1 MPSRRPLPSVGRRR
15 HAALRGTLALLVGLV
30 LSAPRAASTQQKPA
44 SESSALASELMRLA
58 SSADVKGFHVGVEA
72 IEIDSGRVLVAAGEH
87 QALNPASNEKLVT
100 TITALA
106 LLHPEHVFE
115 TGLYAS
121 TSRGP
126 VISGAVVL
134 RGYGDPS
141 LGTGDLYEMA
151 LELKK
156 QGIKR
161 IDGGIVVDQR
171 FYDELTTPPAF
182 EQQPNEWAY
191 FRAPVAAVSLDEN
204 VVVGMVRPGGGEGAV
219 VQFWPPGFVDVEGTV
234 RLSDGGGDTVRMAPG
249 PAEADPKRMKVVV
262 GGSIPRET
270 RAIPHVKRVHDP
282 QLLAGY
288 ALKAVFQDMGIEV
301 RGEVRNGSPAAG
313 TLLAKHKSLPLAAL
327 LLRVGKNSDNFY
339 AEMIFKA
346 LAGERAKRPAGS
358 ADAADLAMK
367 FLAKIGALD
376 AGVAVKNGSGLFDAN
391 RATAHELATLL
402 RWAYREPSIQPELL
416 TQLSIGAADGTLH
429 GRFKAEHA
437 RRAVRAKTGTLDDAI
452 ALSGFVLAPPGRS
465 PVAFSILINNC
476 KGRTAQARGFADRL
490 VEKIAKDLWGGAG

>member
-1 MPSRRPLPSVGRRR
+1 MAPRSATRLRIRGLRAIFAL
-15 HAALRGTLALLVGLV
+15 AATLACTF
-30 LSAPRAASTQQKPA
+30 PRSASTQQKPA
-44 SESSALASELMRLA
+44 EPSGLNAELMRLA
-58 SSADVKGFHVGVEA
+58 SSQDVKGFHVGIEA
-72 IEIDSGRVLVAAGEH
+72 IEIDTGRVLVAAGEH
-87 QALNPASNEKLVT
+87 QPLNPASNEKLVT
-100 TITALA
+100 AITALA

-115 TGLYAS
+115 TGLYAGS
-121 TSRGP
+121 ARGS
-126 VISGAVVL
+126 VISGPIVI

-141 LGTGDLYEMA
+141 LSTGDLYEMA
-151 LELKK
+151 LEVKK
-156 QGIKR
+156 LGVKR

-182 EQQPNEWAY
+182 EQQPNEWSY
-191 FRAPVAAVSLDEN
+191 FRAPVSAIPLDEN
-204 VVVGMVRPGGGEGAV
+204 VVNGVVRPGGGESAV

-234 RLSDGGGDTVRMAPG
+234 KLSDGGGDSVRMALG
-249 PAEADPKRMKVVV
+249 PADADPKRMKAVV

-270 RAIPHVKRVHDP
+270 RAIPHIKRVTDP

-288 ALKAVFQDMGIEV
+288 GLKAVFQDMGIEV
-301 RGEVRNGSPAAG
+301 RGEVRNGSPPAG
-313 TLLAKHKSLPLAAL
+313 TLLAKHKSMPLAAL
-327 LLRVGKNSDNFY
+327 LFRVGKNSDNFY
-339 AEMIFKA
+339 AETIFKS

-367 FLAKIGALD
+367 FLSKIGALD
-376 AGVAVKNGSGLFDAN
+376 AGVSVKNGSGLFDAN

-402 RWAYREPSIQPELL
+402 RWAYREPALQPELL
-416 TQLSIGAADGTLH
+416 SQLSIGSADGTLH

-476 KGRTAQARGFADRL
+476 KGRTPQARGFADRL
-490 VEKIAKDLWGGAG
+490 VEKIAKEVWAGAGG

>member
-1 MPSRRPLPSVGRRR
+1 MAKRPLLRR
-15 HAALRGTLALLVGLV
+15 AARATLAIATALGI
-30 LSAPRAASTQQKPA
+30 SAPRSASTQQKPA
-44 SESSALASELMRLA
+44 SDSALAAELGRLA
-58 SSADVKGFHVGVEA
+58 ASQEVRGFHVGVEA
-72 IEIDSGRVLVAAGEH
+72 IEIDTGRVLVAAGEH
-87 QALNPASNEKLVT
+87 QPLNPASNEKLVT

-115 TGLYAS
+115 TGIYAAS
-121 TSRGP
+121 AKGP
-126 VISGAVVL
+126 VLSGPVVL

-151 LELKK
+151 LELKRD
-156 QGIKR
+156 GIKR

-171 FYDELTTPPAF
+171 FYDEQTTPPAF
-182 EQQPNEWAY
+182 EQQPNEWMP

-204 VVVGMVRPGGGEGAV
+204 VITATFRPGGGGGV
-219 VQFWPPGFVDVEGTV
+219 VASFWPPGFVDVEGSV
-234 RLSDGGGDTVRMAPG
+234 KQSDGGGANVRMQLG
-249 PAEADPKRMKVVV
+249 PAGDDPKRMKAVLS
-262 GGSIPRET
+262 GSIPGDVRGVTYT
-270 RAIPHVKRVHDP
+270 RRVEDP

-301 RGEVRNGSPAAG
+301 RGDVRNGSPNAG
-313 TLLAKHKSLPLAAL
+313 TLLAKHKSQPLAAL

-339 AEMIFKA
+339 AEMIFKT

-358 ADAADLAMK
+358 GDAADLAMK
-367 FLAKIGALD
+367 FLSKIGALD
-376 AGVAVKNGSGLFDAN
+376 AGVTVKNGSGLFDAN
-391 RATAHELATLL
+391 RATAHELASLL
-402 RWAYREPSIQPELL
+402 RWAYREPAIQPELL
-416 TQLSIGAADGTLH
+416 TQLSIGSADGTLH

-476 KGRTAQARGFADRL
+476 KGRVPQARGFADRL
-490 VEKIAKDLWGGAG
+490 VEKIAKDLWAGG